1 MLYYN
6 VLSLAINPVFWSP
19 AMKKSTLIVLLLI
32 LFTAPG
38 ISVGAAAP
46 EVVVSL
52 KPLHSLVAGV
62 MAGVGEPLL
71 LIQGGGSPHGYTL
84 RPSEARMLS
93 EAQLVVWV
101 GPRLEGFLE
110 KPLLTLAGRARQ
122 LELSRELE
130 AEMLPVR
137 EGGFWETHASDE
149 EHGAGEAGG
158 RAHDRHGERNQHL
171 WLDPLLAKL
180 IVARTAVALT
190 DIDPVHAHQY
200 QQNAARLQERLDT
213 LHAGL
218 KARLAPV
225 KNIPYIVFHDAY
237 PYFEAAYGLN
247 AVGSVTLSV
256 DRKPGARRIGEI
268 RQKIRELNAR
278 CVFSEPQFEPR
289 LVVTVIEGT
298 GARTGVL
305 DPLGAALPSG
315 EECYFQLMNDL
326 ADNLLA
332 GLQ

>member
-1 MLYYN
+1 
-6 VLSLAINPVFWSP
+6 
-19 AMKKSTLIVLLLI
+19 MKKSTLILLLLI
-32 LFTAPG
+32 LFAAPG
-38 ISVGAAAP
+38 ISTSAEAP
-46 EVVVSL
+46 KVVVSL

-101 GPRLEGFLE
+101 GPRLESFLE
-110 KPLLTLAGRARQ
+110 KSLSTLAGKARQ

-130 AEMLPVR
+130 TEMLPVR

-149 EHGAGEAGG
+149 GHGPGDAGEP
-158 RAHDRHGERNQHL
+158 AHHLHGERNQHL
-171 WLDPLLAKL
+171 WLDPLLAKQ
-180 IVARTAVALT
+180 IVARTAAVLT
-190 DIDPVHAHQY
+190 DIDPVHAGQY
-200 QQNAARLQERLDT
+200 RHNAARVQTRLDT

-218 KARLAPV
+218 KTRLAPV
-225 KNIPYIVFHDAY
+225 RTIPYIVFHDAY

-247 AVGSVTLSV
+247 AVGSVTLTV
-256 DRKPGARRIGEI
+256 DRKPGARRIEKI
-268 RQKIRELNAR
+268 RKKIRELNAR

-289 LVVTVIEGT
+289 LVATVIEGT
-298 GARTGVL
+298 GARTGIL

>member
-1 MLYYN
+1 
-6 VLSLAINPVFWSP
+6 
-19 AMKKSTLIVLLLI
+19 MKKSTLILLLLI
-32 LFTAPG
+32 LFAAPG
-38 ISVGAAAP
+38 ISTSAEAP
-46 EVVVSL
+46 KVVVSL

-101 GPRLEGFLE
+101 GPRLESFLE
-110 KPLLTLAGRARQ
+110 KSLSTLAGKARQ

-130 AEMLPVR
+130 TEMLPVR

-149 EHGAGEAGG
+149 GHGPGDAGEP
-158 RAHDRHGERNQHL
+158 AHHLHGERNQHL
-171 WLDPLLAKL
+171 WLDPLLAKQ
-180 IVARTAVALT
+180 IVARTAAVLT
-190 DIDPVHAHQY
+190 DIDPVHAQQY
-200 QQNAARLQERLDT
+200 RHNAARVQTRLDT

-218 KARLAPV
+218 KTRLAPV
-225 KNIPYIVFHDAY
+225 RTIPYIVFHDAY

-247 AVGSVTLSV
+247 AVGSVTLTV
-256 DRKPGARRIGEI
+256 DRKPGARRIEKI
-268 RQKIRELNAR
+268 RKKIRELNAR

-289 LVVTVIEGT
+289 LVATVIEGT
-298 GARTGVL
+298 GARTGIL

>member
-1 MLYYN
+1 
-6 VLSLAINPVFWSP
+6 
-19 AMKKSTLIVLLLI
+19 MKKSTLILLLLI
-32 LFTAPG
+32 LFAAPG
-38 ISVGAAAP
+38 ISTSAEAP
-46 EVVVSL
+46 KVVVSL

-101 GPRLEGFLE
+101 GPRLESFLE
-110 KPLLTLAGRARQ
+110 KSLSTLAGKARQ

-130 AEMLPVR
+130 TEMLPVR

-149 EHGAGEAGG
+149 GHGPGDAGEP
-158 RAHDRHGERNQHL
+158 AHHLHGERNQHL
-171 WLDPLLAKL
+171 WLDPLLAKQ
-180 IVARTAVALT
+180 IVARTAAVLT
-190 DIDPVHAHQY
+190 DIDPVHAGQY
-200 QQNAARLQERLDT
+200 RHNAARLQTRLDT

-218 KARLAPV
+218 KTRLAPV
-225 KNIPYIVFHDAY
+225 RTIPYIVFHDAY

-247 AVGSVTLSV
+247 AVGSVTLTV
-256 DRKPGARRIGEI
+256 DRKPGARRIEEI
-268 RQKIRELNAR
+268 RKKIRELNVR

-289 LVVTVIEGT
+289 LVTTVIEGT
-298 GARTGVL
+298 GARTGIL

>member
-1 MLYYN
+1 
-6 VLSLAINPVFWSP
+6 
-19 AMKKSTLIVLLLI
+19 MKKSTLILLLLI
-32 LFTAPG
+32 LFAAPG
-38 ISVGAAAP
+38 ISTSAEAP
-46 EVVVSL
+46 KVVVSL

-101 GPRLEGFLE
+101 GPRLESFLE
-110 KPLLTLAGRARQ
+110 KSLSTLAGKARQ

-149 EHGAGEAGG
+149 GHGPGDAGEP
-158 RAHDRHGERNQHL
+158 AHHLHGERNQHL
-171 WLDPLLAKL
+171 WLDPLLAKQ
-180 IVARTAVALT
+180 IVARTAAVLT
-190 DIDPVHAHQY
+190 DIDPVHAGQY
-200 QQNAARLQERLDT
+200 RHNAARVQTRLDT

-218 KARLAPV
+218 KTRLAPV
-225 KNIPYIVFHDAY
+225 RTIPYIVFHDAY

-247 AVGSVTLSV
+247 AVGSVTLTV
-256 DRKPGARRIGEI
+256 DRKPGARRIEKI
-268 RQKIRELNAR
+268 RKKIRELNAR

-289 LVVTVIEGT
+289 LVATVIEGT
-298 GARTGVL
+298 GARTGIL

>member
-1 MLYYN
+1 
-6 VLSLAINPVFWSP
+6 
-19 AMKKSTLIVLLLI
+19 MKNSTLIVLFLI
-32 LFTAPG
+32 LFAAPG
-38 ISVGAAAP
+38 ISTSAEAP
-46 EVVVSL
+46 KVVVSL

-110 KPLLTLAGRARQ
+110 KSLSTLAGKARQ

-149 EHGAGEAGG
+149 GHGPGDAGEP
-158 RAHDRHGERNQHL
+158 AHHLHGERNQHL
-171 WLDPLLAKL
+171 WLDPLLAKQ
-180 IVARTAVALT
+180 IVAKTAAALT
-190 DIDPVHAHQY
+190 DIDPVHAQQY
-200 QQNAARLQERLDT
+200 RHNAARLQTRLDT

-225 KNIPYIVFHDAY
+225 RTIPFIVFHDAY

-247 AVGSVTLSV
+247 AVGSVTLTV
-256 DRKPGARRIGEI
+256 DRKPGARRIEEI
-268 RQKIRELNAR
+268 RKKIRELNVR

-289 LVVTVIEGT
+289 LVTTVIEGT
-298 GARTGVL
+298 GARTGIL
-305 DPLGAALPSG
+305 DPLGVALPSG

>member
-1 MLYYN
+1 
-6 VLSLAINPVFWSP
+6 
-19 AMKKSTLIVLLLI
+19 MKKSTLILLLLI
-32 LFTAPG
+32 LFAPPG
-38 ISVGAAAP
+38 ISGAAEAP
-46 EVVVSL
+46 RVVVSL

-101 GPRLEGFLE
+101 GPRLESFLE
-110 KPLLTLAGRARQ
+110 KSLSTLAGKARQ

-149 EHGAGEAGG
+149 GHGPGDAGG
-158 RAHDRHGERNQHL
+158 PAHHLHGERNQHL
-171 WLDPLLAKL
+171 WLDPLLAKQ
-180 IVARTAVALT
+180 IVVKTAAALA
-190 DIDPVHAHQY
+190 DLDPVHAGQY
-200 QQNAARLQERLDT
+200 RHNAARLQTRLDT

-218 KARLAPV
+218 KARLAPART
-225 KNIPYIVFHDAY
+225 IPYIVFHDAY
-237 PYFEAAYGLN
+237 PYFEAAYGLH
-247 AVGSVTLSV
+247 AVGSVTLTV
-256 DRKPGARRIGEI
+256 DRKPGARRIEEI
-268 RQKIRELNAR
+268 RKKIRELNAR

-289 LVVTVIEGT
+289 LVATVIEGT
-298 GARTGVL
+298 GARTGIL

>member
-1 MLYYN
+1 
-6 VLSLAINPVFWSP
+6 
-19 AMKKSTLIVLLLI
+19 MKKSTLILLLLI
-32 LFTAPG
+32 LFAAPG
-38 ISVGAAAP
+38 ISTSAEAP
-46 EVVVSL
+46 KVVVSL

-101 GPRLEGFLE
+101 GPRLESFLE
-110 KPLLTLAGRARQ
+110 KSLSTLAGKARQ

-130 AEMLPVR
+130 TEMLPVR

-149 EHGAGEAGG
+149 GHGPGDAGEP
-158 RAHDRHGERNQHL
+158 AHHLHGERNQHL
-171 WLDPLLAKL
+171 WLDPLLAKQ
-180 IVARTAVALT
+180 IVAKTAAALT
-190 DIDPVHAHQY
+190 DIDPVHAQQY
-200 QQNAARLQERLDT
+200 RHNAARLQTRLDT

-225 KNIPYIVFHDAY
+225 RTIPYIVFHDAY

-247 AVGSVTLSV
+247 AVGSVTLTV
-256 DRKPGARRIGEI
+256 DRKPGARRIEKI
-268 RQKIRELNAR
+268 RKKIRELNAR

-289 LVVTVIEGT
+289 LVATVIEGT
-298 GARTGVL
+298 GARTGIL

>member
-1 MLYYN
+1 
-6 VLSLAINPVFWSP
+6 
-19 AMKKSTLIVLLLI
+19 MKKSTLILLLLI
-32 LFTAPG
+32 LFAAPG
-38 ISVGAAAP
+38 ISTSAEAP
-46 EVVVSL
+46 KVVVSL

-101 GPRLEGFLE
+101 GPRLESFLE
-110 KPLLTLAGRARQ
+110 KSLSTLAGKARQ

-149 EHGAGEAGG
+149 GHGPGDAGEP
-158 RAHDRHGERNQHL
+158 AHHLHGERNQHL
-171 WLDPLLAKL
+171 WLDPLLAKQ
-180 IVARTAVALT
+180 IVARTAAVLT
-190 DIDPVHAHQY
+190 DIDPVHAGQY
-200 QQNAARLQERLDT
+200 RHNAARVQTRLDT

-218 KARLAPV
+218 KTRLAPV
-225 KNIPYIVFHDAY
+225 RTIPYIVFHDAY

-247 AVGSVTLSV
+247 AVGSVTLTV
-256 DRKPGARRIGEI
+256 DRKPGARRIEEI
-268 RQKIRELNAR
+268 RKKIRELNVR

-289 LVVTVIEGT
+289 LVTTVIEGT
-298 GARTGVL
+298 GARTGIL